1 VARRLGFIGKSCI
14 HPSQVPIANAVFR
27 PSEQEIAHALRV
39 VEASRRAAAAGIGA
53 YMVDGRMVDAPF
65 VRSAEH
71 VVALA
76 GRLGLLPEHHGGR
89 P

>member
-14 HPSQVPIANAVFR
+14 HPRQVPIANAVFR
-27 PSEQEIAHALRV
+27 PSEQEIVHALRV
-39 VEASRRAAAAGIGA
+39 IEASRQAAQAGVGA
-53 YMVDGRMVDAPF
+53 YLVDGRMVDAPF
-65 VRSAEH
+65 VRRAQD

-76 GRLGLLPEHHGGR
+76 GRLGLLPATDGGR